1 MSVFVRL
8 GYVLIF
14 LFVSLFVALLIGC
27 QPVSSDGPSNAPFAI
42 TDKTAILDKTH
53 VMGVK
58 TTLYQPSFE
67 LQGVILPIK
76 KTNIIAPADGMAILV
91 ADTSKHVFEDDVL
104 FTITP
109 AFFEEY
115 TAPPVSVTAPFNGR
129 LDTIYTTHDSVSQG
143 DTLATFID
151 DSVYQFVSLLPKDY
165 LTYLSVGQSVNF
177 SPKGSQTT
185 PDNATAKS
193 FAGQVSHITK
203 EENGNLSVTV
213 QIPPS
218 TTQLTIGQTVGG
230 WVDYGQLD
238 IGVVVPDYA
247 IADGVNLAAL
257 TTPPYKPAAPLPAHI
272 WIIKQDGTLALTDI
286 HIVKYQP
293 DTKQYLVTGMSQDAL
308 IVTANLPKKAD
319 GMAVKIR

>member
-1 MSVFVRL
+1 MRL
-8 GYVLIF
+8 GYAFI
-14 LFVSLFVALLIGC
+14 LFASLFVVLLFGC
-27 QPVSSDGPSNAPFAI
+27 QPVSSDSPSNIPFAI
-42 TDKTAILDKTH
+42 TDKTVILDKTH

-67 LQGVILPIK
+67 LQGVILPIN
-76 KTNIIAPADGMAILV
+76 KTNLISPTDGMAILV
-91 ADTSKHVFEDDVL
+91 ADMSQKHVFEGDAL
-104 FTITP
+104 FTVTP

-129 LDTIYTTHDSVSQG
+129 LDTLYTTHNSVSHG

-151 DSVYQFVSLLPKDY
+151 DSVYQFVSLLPNEY
-165 LTYLSVGQSVNF
+165 LPYLSVGQSVNF
-177 SPKGSQTT
+177 SPKGSQAIA
-185 PDNATAKS
+185 DNATAKS
-193 FAGQVSHITK
+193 FAGQVAHIAQ
-203 EENGNLSVTV
+203 ENGNLSVTV

-218 TTQLTIGQTVGG
+218 TTQLAMGQTVGG
-230 WVDYGQLD
+230 WIDYGQLD
-238 IGVVVPDYA
+238 VGVVVPDYA

-293 DTKQYLVTGMSQDAL
+293 DTEQYLVTGMSQDAL